1 MVRGVGF
8 EPTKAYA
15 TGFPRSRMVLRDHL
29 SLAPR
34 DFTFVWSCPLDLVPA
49 WLACLARDSGTPAS
63 NRDPTHSAEYYLFE
77 PKSAMRRRK
86 FGDRYRTVSL
96 NPAFFQVQSRQ
107 QILVAVRVRLWLRSG
122 KSVERSQLQ
131 NNARSTIHAWKVHS
145 RVSSVQNLE
154 VYHGRHQS

>member
-1 MVRGVGF
+1 VRGVGF

-15 TGFPRSRMVLRDHL
+15 TGSPRSRMVLRDHL

-49 WLACLARDSGTPAS
+49 WFACLARDSGTPAS
-63 NRDPTHSAEYYLFE
+63 DRDPTHSAEYYLFE

-96 NPAFFQVQSRQ
+96 NPA
-107 QILVAVRVRLWLRSG
+107 
-122 KSVERSQLQ
+122 
-131 NNARSTIHAWKVHS
+131 
-145 RVSSVQNLE
+145 
-154 VYHGRHQS
+154 